1 MVSTPVKPTGFDI
14 SPQVTTVPFAL
25 NAVNA
30 FSVLYIAITLSL
42 SVAGTAVTDVGAVP
56 PFNGLPHAITEPS
69 AFNAANACSVEY
81 IATTFVALVVISVG
95 YVNEPPVCAPPH
107 TTTSLGA
114 YLI

>member
-30 FSVLYIAITLSL
+30 FCVLYIAITLSL
-42 SVAGTAVTDVGAVP
+42 SRAGTAVTDAGAAP
-56 PFNGLPHAITEPS
+56 PFDGSPHAITEPS
-69 AFNAANACSVEY
+69 AFNAANAWYVEY

-95 YVNEPPVCAPPH
+95 YVNEPPTFEPP
-107 TTTSLGA
+107 A
-114 YLI
+114 